1 MSRSRR
7 PNAVVT
13 SLMVCRHG
21 LNHGTA
27 SERVRVDRIPMVGL
41 GSPNG
46 ARPRPPRWHGH
57 HAPGRRPVGR
67 GRGRRAHR
75 GAGASRHAAHGGRAR
90 RRRDGTHRRAGR
102 RRATH
107 APRASDPDAPRRAQP
122 DPRPG
127 GRHPRDGVRRHHDPH
142 RFLLRPAGDRD
153 RRRAR
158 PAHGALG
165 RPVPRRLQLP
175 RDAVRG
181 AAARGLRRDARGDR
195 GRLPELQGVHDRRP
209 SAASP
214 APVVPPRLRAH
225 RDGHESGGPARGTDG
240 GPRGGRR
247 ARADRLRALPR
258 RGAAGR
264 DEHAPRP
271 HEALGA
277 ARVRADDRSRA
288 SDGRRRVLRPHLR
301 PRGRRGGR
309 GGAGGGRRG
318 LCRDAPPVRLLR
330 RGALQDAARVLRPH
344 VPVAQAAR
352 GPRGALARARGRRR
366 LDAGHGRVSHQPR
379 AEAARAGRSRT

>member
-1 MSRSRR
+1 MALDLVLRGGTVITPQGVGPWDVGVVGERI
-7 PNAVVT
+7 AV
-13 SLMVCRHG
+13 LA
-21 LNHGTA
+21 LPGTLPT
-27 SERVRVDRIPMVGL
+27 E
-41 GSPNG
+41 G
-46 ARPRPPRWHGH
+46 ARVVD
-57 HAPGRRPVGR
+57 AT
-67 GRGRRAHR
+67 
-75 GAGASRHAAHGGRAR
+75 
-90 RRRDGTHRRAGR
+90 GTHRRAGR
-102 RRATH
+102 RRAAH

-122 DPRPG
+122 DPRPR
-127 GRHPRDGVRRHHDPH
+127 GRHPRHGVRRHHDTH

-165 RPVPRRLQLP
+165 RPVPCRLQLP

-195 GRLPELQGVHDRRP
+195 GRLPELQGVHDRRS

-214 APVVPPRLRAH
+214 ASVVPPRLRAH
-225 RDGHESGGPARGTDG
+225 RAGHARGGPARGPDG

-288 SDGRRRVLRPHLR
+288 GDGRRRATSSTPPPARASR
-301 PRGRRGGR
+301 RSRRRGRRAARSMPRRFTSTPASTRSTTRRRAGSAPTR
-309 GGAGGGRRG
+309 TRRSSCPRTARRSGAGSWTAASRRWP
-318 LCRDAPPVRLLR
+318 RTSIPP
-330 RGALQDAARVLRPH
+330 A
-344 VPVAQAAR
+344 
-352 GPRGALARARGRRR
+352 
-366 LDAGHGRVSHQPR
+366 
-379 AEAARAGRSRT
+379 SR